1 MSWILFHHNRIHI
14 DSNSSRNNRE
24 CINSWKLGNTLR
36 NGNLVKKEI
45 NTLGKQEQSTHGLPH
60 PQKCRLKE
68 TIKLSAEINKVETTK
83 KIQRINETNRWF
95 FEKINNIDKP
105 LAKLTNKKREGILL
119 WNI

>member
-1 MSWILFHHNRIHI
+1 M
-14 DSNSSRNNRE
+14 E
-24 CINSWKLGNTLR
+24 
-36 NGNLVKKEI
+36 
-45 NTLGKQEQSTHGLPH
+45 KQEQSTHALRH

-68 TIKLSAEINKVETTK
+68 TIKLSAEINEVETTK